1 MPIPSNGSMSAAMA
15 TLDTPKMV
23 ALIGLA
29 ALALL
34 ILIAHGFRPVS

>member
-15 TLDTPKMV
+15 TIDTPKMV
-23 ALIGLA
+23 AILGIA

-34 ILIAHGFRPVS
+34 VLIAHGFRPVS